1 VQLGAVHE
9 KRTKRITNCATLS
22 HLDAEA
28 LLAAVLASSRL
39 EGFLS
44 DTAATVDDRLLLTPR
59 RLLLLLLL
67 LRTPLFSY
75 NIRHTCSTA
84 SHSRH
89 PAAATLS
96 SLASIVR
103 YAQQRNVSNVGRPA
117 SDPSPLTQTSSR
129 ILTL

>member
-59 RLLLLLLL
+59 RLLLLLLQ
-67 LRTPLFSY
+67 RTPLSSY

-103 YAQQRNVSNVGRPA
+103 YAQPRNVSNLGRPA
-117 SDPSPLTQTSSR
+117 SDPSPLTQISSR